1 MCTET
6 FRRLPEEKRNRILN
20 AAWEEF
26 TTVPFAGASINQIIR
41 RAGIPRGSFYQYFA
55 DKSDLFSC
63 LMDDVREQ
71 MARIFRD
78 ILSETDGDIFQTA
91 LNVYEQFQERQDGYF
106 YAATDRLLRVM
117 NINPK
122 IDMESV
128 ICVKPDEFITETYLD
143 RINISQFRQKD
154 AASVLRICR
163 LISLCMASAIAD
175 LLHNPG
181 QKSDNKQELIEM
193 LKIIRR
199 GCIRREILLQENAI
213 ISMEGGCEI

>member
-20 AAWEEF
+20 AAWDEF

-71 MARIFRD
+71 IARIFRD
-78 ILSETDGDIFQTA
+78 ILSETRGDIFQTA
-91 LNVYEQFQERQDGYF
+91 LIFYERFQERRNDDL
-106 YAATDRLLRVM
+106 YAATDHLLHVI

-122 IDMESV
+122 IDMESL

-143 RINISQFRQKD
+143 RINIAQFRQKD
-154 AASVLRICR
+154 AAFVLRICR
-163 LISLCMASAIAD
+163 LIGFCMAGAIAD
-175 LLHNPG
+175 LLHNPA
-181 QKSDNKQELIEM
+181 QESDNKQELIET

-199 GCIRREILLQENAI
+199 GCIQQEILLREI
-213 ISMEGGCEI
+213 ETVSTEGGCEI